1 MYTQLY
7 IATSFIVVITD
18 VTPSR
23 MYTTPPATK
32 SVASPTVSVTSTPTT
47 PLTPE
52 VNKLDDELPIG
63 AIIGIA
69 AGAFVLLFILVLI
82 VCVVAKR

>member
-1 MYTQLY
+1 MYVHLHRY
-7 IATSFIVVITD
+7 TSFIVVITD

-32 SVASPTVSVTSTPTT
+32 SVAPPTVSVTSTPTT

-52 VNKLDDELPIG
+52 VNRLDDELPTG
-63 AIIGIA
+63 AIIGIVS
-69 AGAFVLLFILVLI
+69 GAVVLLFILVLI

>member
-7 IATSFIVVITD
+7 IATSFIIVITD

-32 SVASPTVSVTSTPTT
+32 SVALPTVLVTSTPTT

-52 VNKLDDELPIG
+52 VNRLDDELPTG
-63 AIIGIA
+63 AIIGIV
-69 AGAFVLLFILVLI
+69 AGAVVLLFILVLI